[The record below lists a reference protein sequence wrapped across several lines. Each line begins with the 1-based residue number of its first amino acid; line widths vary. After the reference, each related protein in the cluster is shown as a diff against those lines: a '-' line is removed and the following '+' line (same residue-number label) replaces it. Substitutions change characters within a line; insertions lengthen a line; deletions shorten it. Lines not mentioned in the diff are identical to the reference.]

1 MVWNYGWPVPLGLS
15 SCPMPEQ
22 TVVQN
27 HCLASAHQLL
37 VLKGAAQQGKTAG
50 SFFAQRGKT
59 T

>member
-1 MVWNYGWPVPLGLS
+1 
-15 SCPMPEQ
+15 MPEQ

-50 SFFAQRGKT
+50 SFFAQRDKT